1 MKKNKVIILT
11 EGGKDIGFGH
21 ITRCVSLCQAFEE
34 RKVEP
39 DLIVNGDISI
49 LNLLNGRSYKIF
61 NWIKEKDRLLACI
74 KNSDVVI
81 MDSYLANKILYNEIL
96 KVSSFRILAIIDD
109 HRTIN
114 YPDGVVIN
122 PSVYGEKLNYPK
134 KEGLV
139 YLSGRKYIILRKEF
153 WEVPEKKI
161 NKCIKNILITFGGID
176 YSDRIYKIVNY
187 LEKKFNFNFYIVDPV
202 KKRVNTKEMLD
213 LMLKA
218 DICISGGGQTTYELA
233 RVGVPTIGIC
243 FAKNQVLNLIEWHR
257 RNFIEYIGWNN
268 DPDLFK
274 NLSLAIE
281 KLSSQKLRQKMSEI
295 GRTSVDGQGVRRII
309 KESLKLSNKR
319 ADDD

>member
-153 WEVPEKKI
+153 WEVPEKK
-161 NKCIKNILITFGGID
+161 NKQM
-176 YSDRIYKIVNY
+176 YKKYFNY
-187 LEKKFNFNFYIVDPV
+187 F
-202 KKRVNTKEMLD
+202 
-213 LMLKA
+213 
-218 DICISGGGQTTYELA
+218 
-233 RVGVPTIGIC
+233 
-243 FAKNQVLNLIEWHR
+243 W
-257 RNFIEYIGWNN
+257 RN
-268 DPDLFK
+268 
-274 NLSLAIE
+274 
-281 KLSSQKLRQKMSEI
+281 
-295 GRTSVDGQGVRRII
+295 
-309 KESLKLSNKR
+309 
-319 ADDD
+319 